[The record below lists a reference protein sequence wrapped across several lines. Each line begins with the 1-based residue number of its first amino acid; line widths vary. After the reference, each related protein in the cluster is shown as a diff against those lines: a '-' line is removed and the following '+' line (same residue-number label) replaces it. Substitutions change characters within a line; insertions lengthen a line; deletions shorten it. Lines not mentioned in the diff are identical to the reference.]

1 MARVVGDAGLFAA
14 VMIAIFVFLVF
25 GVLLGMFWGGPVS
38 QPHGAQGHGH
48 GHNAP
53 PATKAVDVSARPV
66 APAAPVASVSAL
78 EAAAKPIVLE
88 DFASAPETTPLVA
101 PDYVASGVETAKPPV
116 AQVLPAKPEPTPV
129 KPEPALIAVGPAPV
143 VAELP
148 TVAPAPER
156 AKSTV
161 AGAEG
166 GHKPAGL
173 TAARGG
179 VPDKLTTIEG
189 IGPVLEKLCH
199 DMGIYHFDQIA
210 GWDAPEI
217 AWMDGNLK
225 GFRGRVTRDKWV
237 RQAALIGEVG
247 VEEFLRRA
255 KLNEY

>member
-1 MARVVGDAGLFAA
+1 
-14 VMIAIFVFLVF
+14 
-25 GVLLGMFWGGPVS
+25 
-38 QPHGAQGHGH
+38 
-48 GHNAP
+48 
-53 PATKAVDVSARPV
+53 
-66 APAAPVASVSAL
+66 L
-78 EAAAKPIVLE
+78 EAPAKPIVL
-88 DFASAPETTPLVA
+88 DDLASVADTTPLGA

-116 AQVLPAKPEPTPV
+116 AQVLTAKPEPTPV
-129 KPEPALIAVGPAPV
+129 KPEPALIAVEPAPV

-148 TVAPAPER
+148 KVAPAPER
-156 AKSTV
+156 ARSTV
-161 AGAEG
+161 AGTEG

-210 GWDAPEI
+210 TWDAPEI

-255 KLNEY
+255 KLHEY